1 MAGFTL
7 IADLV
12 AAGKEF
18 GIFEFYL
25 PFVIMFAIFWAILTK
40 IKLFGDPYPA
50 AEDKKDKQA
59 RMARGINLIISLG
72 ASLYIMANTTIGISF
87 ATFLSA
93 LFGGTF
99 MVILTIIAFVS
110 VVYVATSVAAGG
122 EPFKAKWGTRNI
134 WWFIAALTVIG
145 AIVFALSVY
154 ISSSGTAIFPGFVL
168 PGFEVPSVPTITL
181 PSIGLSSS
189 DLAIIFLVVI
199 TGLIIFYVTREGKGG
214 TPPPSPS

>member
-25 PFVIMFAIFWAILTK
+25 PFVIMFAVFWAILTK
-40 IKLFGDPYPA
+40 IKLFGDPYGD
-50 AEDKKDKQA
+50 DKKQA

-72 ASLYIMANTTIGISF
+72 ASLYIMANTAIGLSF

-99 MVILTIIAFVS
+99 MVILTIIAFTA
-110 VVYVATSVAAGG
+110 VVYVAASVAKGG
-122 EPFKAKWGTRNI
+122 DPLVDTPKWKYL
-134 WWFIAALTVIG
+134 AALTVLA
-145 AIVFALSVY
+145 AIIFALSVY

-168 PGFEVPSVPTITL
+168 PGFEVPSIPTIAL
-181 PSIGLSSS
+181 PSIGLASQ

-199 TGLIIFYVTREGKGG
+199 TGLIIFYVTWGGKGEKPAA
-214 TPPPSPS
+214 TT